1 MGKVE
6 EGFTNGEQNL
16 KSGIKRYVYDIV
28 AATIAIVIIAA
39 SLHIFD
45 VYDLS
50 NVEDIKNFFVD
61 WVPYFVASI
70 LLNGDM
76 YEKGVF
82 IGKETLRY
90 IKILETYS
98 KKVVTLTGE
107 RLTSLG
113 AFCVY
118 YNEKS
123 LRERRQDIL
132 RKEGI
137 SYDEFDKDFTK
148 IVNGEEKTFKPLK
161 IWTKEELDETYGVNA
176 RNVIFQAKK
185 VSIKGIN
192 VNVLLSSFD
201 VKDPTNIGA
210 TEGQLKL
217 HRNISVTI
225 RYLFASG
232 LMSIIFIKDVAQWH
246 WAGIIEVIFKL
257 AYVFARALMSY
268 FKGYSD
274 ITTKVAGHIT
284 RKTDILN
291 EFDYWYENIRLNVKE
306 ISNNCNKE

>member
-6 EGFTNGEQNL
+6 ENYTNGEQNV
-16 KSGIKRYVYDIV
+16 KAGIKRYVYDIV
-28 AATIAIVIIAA
+28 AVTISLVIIAA

-50 NVEDIKNFFVD
+50 DGDDVKNFFID

-76 YEKGVF
+76 YEKGAF

-90 IKILETYS
+90 IKIIKTYS
-98 KKVVTLTGE
+98 EKVTTLTGE
-107 RLTSLG
+107 RLTSMG
-113 AFCVY
+113 AFCIY

-132 RKEGI
+132 RKEGV
-137 SYDEFDKDFTK
+137 SYDEFDNEFTK
-148 IVNGEEKTFKPLK
+148 IIDGEKKTFKPLK
-161 IWTKEELDETYGVNA
+161 MWTKEELDKVYGVNA
-176 RNVIFQAKK
+176 RKAIFQAKK
-185 VSIKGIN
+185 TIIKGIN

-217 HRNISVTI
+217 YRNIFVTI

-232 LMSIIFIKDVAQWH
+232 LMSIIFIKDIAQWH
-246 WAGIIEVIFKL
+246 WAGIIEVVFKL

-274 ITTKVAGHIT
+274 ITIKVSGHIT

-291 EFDYWYENIRLNVKE
+291 EFDYWYENIKIKE
-306 ISNNCNKE
+306 SKV